1 MRQHLLDLTDRT
13 SRLAFD
19 LGRRGPA
26 NAQGHRAG
34 AEIESGDLIP
44 GRSDDAVGLDREIA
58 FAYMGRYGGLVGP
71 ALTEDIVT
79 GQWRNRKYEVRVTDA
94 PNDNWFAI
102 SDFLDRVTNVG
113 G

>member
-1 MRQHLLDLTDRT
+1 
-13 SRLAFD
+13 
-19 LGRRGPA
+19 
-26 NAQGHRAG
+26 
-34 AEIESGDLIP
+34 
-44 GRSDDAVGLDREIA
+44 
-58 FAYMGRYGGLVGP
+58 MGRYGGLVGP